1 MIITSNDVIGLELD
15 KRRREQQSKLEEY
28 NQCPSFVSSKYVWD
42 LLQPS
47 TLVWYP
53 MQSFVDSALL
63 TKLMY

>member
-42 LLQPS
+42 LLQSS
-47 TLVWYP
+47 TLV
-53 MQSFVDSALL
+53 
-63 TKLMY
+63 

>member
-1 MIITSNDVIGLELD
+1 MDRPPAPMQNPPSSKLDRPSIANRVADELD

-47 TLVWYP
+47 TLV
-53 MQSFVDSALL
+53 
-63 TKLMY
+63 